1 MVARQRE
8 SSGGIQLRDE
18 VGVNGSSRGGIVF
31 AYCAAAVVRYK
42 EVVARQ
48 YKRGRSVQPH
58 DEKVGVDRDARG
70 GVVFAQ
76 ILSPFL
82 ADIELPASA
91 SKHGPKRDDSEE
103 KYAKGA
109 THRVECVVIMVFMVF
124 PNTACCKREATMRTL
139 IRSWSNRFVAG
150 CFRSRV
156 KAMPVVFY
164 LYGWHG

>member
-1 MVARQRE
+1 VSENVYVAVGVCHEEMVARQRE

-18 VGVNGSSRGGIVF
+18 VGVNGNSRGGIVF

-76 ILSPFL
+76 NTIAVL
-82 ADIELPASA
+82 ADIGLPAEYRRFTVDGRSVVLVNG
-91 SKHGPKRDDSEE
+91 KCMQDCVRDRIQLVS
-103 KYAKGA
+103 
-109 THRVECVVIMVFMVF
+109 
-124 PNTACCKREATMRTL
+124 
-139 IRSWSNRFVAG
+139 
-150 CFRSRV
+150 
-156 KAMPVVFY
+156 
-164 LYGWHG
+164 